1 MKNYNMNQIML
12 DIPTAYEPSKNHVA
26 HYINELVES
35 MNTNIFYKTGRPVE
49 YDPRLMMKLVLFA
62 YTRGIRSGRRIEEFA
77 QENIVAMWLTQEAVP
92 SYRTINRFRISDLSE
107 KMINSAF
114 SEFTKLLHERGY
126 IDDVTYIDGTKILA
140 DANKFSFI
148 WKKNT
153 IRFDEM
159 NQEKV
164 QQLVADIKVEQES
177 IKLPEYT
184 NLSMEDLD
192 DVIAHLESYLAEQE
206 NKIAKTPKV
215 SPNPAKQARR
225 TTKKNLRKAKHILNK
240 NVEYKAQL
248 DIYGE
253 RNSYS
258 KTDTDA
264 TFMRVKE
271 DYMQNGQLKPGY
283 NLQIATNNQ
292 FTLDYSIF
300 QNPTD
305 TRTLIPFVKQLKQNG
320 TLGKVIVADA
330 GYGSESNYRILEDDF
345 PSQTVLI
352 PYGTMLKEN
361 SKKWQTDD
369 RKVMNWEYHDKDDY
383 YVNPSGVRFNYK
395 RLSTRTDKYDF
406 VRDFKQ
412 YEAEVLSN
420 NAEPIAAAYTPGG
433 NVKRITVNPAWEYH
447 KAKIR
452 EQLSQPENKRIY
464 AQRKIDVES
473 VFGRLKAY
481 FGFTRF
487 SVRGIERVTR
497 EVGIALMAMNMMKLA
512 KI

>member
-1 MKNYNMNQIML
+1 ML
-12 DIPTAYEPSKNHVA
+12 DIPTAYEPSKKYVA

-35 MNTNIFYKTGRPVE
+35 MDTNIFYKTGRPVE

-126 IDDVTYIDGTKILA
+126 IDDVTYIDGAKILA
-140 DANKFSFI
+140 DANKFSFM

-159 NQEKV
+159 DQEKV

-206 NKIAKTPKV
+206 NKIAESPKV

-225 TTKKNLRKAKHILNK
+225 TAKKHLRKAKHILNK

-248 DIYGE
+248 DTYGE

-271 DYMQNGQLKPGY
+271 DYMQNGQLKPG
-283 NLQIATNNQ
+283 
-292 FTLDYSIF
+292 
-300 QNPTD
+300 
-305 TRTLIPFVKQLKQNG
+305 
-320 TLGKVIVADA
+320 
-330 GYGSESNYRILEDDF
+330 
-345 PSQTVLI
+345 
-352 PYGTMLKEN
+352 
-361 SKKWQTDD
+361 
-369 RKVMNWEYHDKDDY
+369 
-383 YVNPSGVRFNYK
+383 
-395 RLSTRTDKYDF
+395 
-406 VRDFKQ
+406 
-412 YEAEVLSN
+412 
-420 NAEPIAAAYTPGG
+420 
-433 NVKRITVNPAWEYH
+433 
-447 KAKIR
+447 
-452 EQLSQPENKRIY
+452 
-464 AQRKIDVES
+464 
-473 VFGRLKAY
+473 
-481 FGFTRF
+481 
-487 SVRGIERVTR
+487 
-497 EVGIALMAMNMMKLA
+497 
-512 KI
+512 